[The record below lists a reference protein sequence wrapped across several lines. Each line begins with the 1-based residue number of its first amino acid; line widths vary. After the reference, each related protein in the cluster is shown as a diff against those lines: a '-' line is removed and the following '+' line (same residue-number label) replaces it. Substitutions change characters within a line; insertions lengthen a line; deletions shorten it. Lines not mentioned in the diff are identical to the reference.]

1 MSRNIRMLLA
11 GVVSL
16 MVVSAGGLAALTLI
30 PASMPKITSSM
41 TGAIGGPFTLT
52 ASDGRTVTDQTY
64 RGKWLLIYFG
74 YTSCPDACPTAL
86 NNIGVALDRL
96 GAETAVVQPIFIT
109 VDPKRDNREA
119 LAEYLKSFDPRIV
132 ALTGTEE
139 EIAAVV
145 KEYRVY
151 VEVEPGNGGDYIV
164 NHSSLYYPM
173 NPDGKFVRVIAG
185 DVSGEELAE
194 RLRHWMNK
202 DRLRSTV
209 R

>member
-74 YTSCPDACPTAL
+74 YTSCPDASP
-86 NNIGVALDRL
+86 
-96 GAETAVVQPIFIT
+96 P
-109 VDPKRDNREA
+109 
-119 LAEYLKSFDPRIV
+119 
-132 ALTGTEE
+132 ALTTISETTP
-139 EIAAVV
+139 A
-145 KEYRVY
+145 
-151 VEVEPGNGGDYIV
+151 
-164 NHSSLYYPM
+164 SSIRIL
-173 NPDGKFVRVIAG
+173 
-185 DVSGEELAE
+185 
-194 RLRHWMNK
+194 RLMA
-202 DRLRSTV
+202 S
-209 R
+209 